1 MGRDGKKDI
10 CRKKSPFPVL
20 ILDLLWYN
28 HYNYFLQEETIM
40 KKLVLFILA
49 AAMTLSI
56 AACGGTGADKG
67 SNSDGQS
74 SQADGAGSGEDNV
87 GVADACALLTAIWD
101 SYGEDD
107 KIPVLGGGSAPE
119 DMVEN
124 APGTYSLEDAA
135 LLDQFLGFP
144 QASADRIDGAASLIH
159 MMNSNTF
166 TCGAFHV
173 SKTDD
178 LSAVADALRENIQA
192 RQWMCGFP
200 DKLIVITVG
209 DYVISAFG
217 KEDLINTFKTN
228 TLAIYENAKVV
239 YDESIVL

>member
-1 MGRDGKKDI
+1 
-10 CRKKSPFPVL
+10 
-20 ILDLLWYN
+20 
-28 HYNYFLQEETIM
+28 M
-40 KKLVLFILA
+40 KRFVLFILA
-49 AAMTLSI
+49 AAMALSL
-56 AACGGTGADKG
+56 AACGGTEADKG

-74 SQADGAGSGEDNV
+74 SQADGSDVGSGEDNV

-135 LLDQFLGFP
+135 LVDQFLGFP
-144 QASADRIDGAASLIH
+144 QASADKIDGAASLIH

-173 SKTDD
+173 SKTED
-178 LSAVADALRENIQA
+178 LSDVADALRENIQA

-200 DKLIVITVG
+200 EKLVVITVG
-209 DYVISAFG
+209 DYVISAYG
-217 KEDLINTFKTN
+217 TENLINTFKTH
-228 TLAIYENAKVV
+228 TLATYENAKVV

>member
-1 MGRDGKKDI
+1 
-10 CRKKSPFPVL
+10 
-20 ILDLLWYN
+20 
-28 HYNYFLQEETIM
+28 M

-49 AAMTLSI
+49 AVMTLSI
-56 AACGGTGADKG
+56 TACGGTEADKG

-74 SQADGAGSGEDNV
+74 SQ
-87 GVADACALLTAIWD
+87 ADACALLTAIWD

-135 LLDQFLGFP
+135 LVDQFLGFP
-144 QASADRIDGAASLIH
+144 QASADMIDGAASLIH
-159 MMNSNTF
+159 MMNGNTF

-173 SKTDD
+173 SKTED

-192 RQWMCGFP
+192 RQWICGSP

-217 KEDLINTFKTN
+217 KEDLINTLKTN
-228 TLAIYENAKVV
+228 TLATYENAKVV
-239 YDESIVL
+239 YDESIVW